1 MKQIL
6 ALSVENEMDLILAHK
21 RTMSV
26 AEKSGLSLA
35 TQTSLATAVLEIA
48 RSVIEHSNNGSL
60 LLSIRENQG
69 KYFLS
74 AIINF
79 DNDLEF
85 TDADSGYFYAQKL
98 VPTFNLIKGPER
110 NSIEMEIGLP
120 RSSNMNP
127 VKMNNLQDY
136 FSKEGPLN
144 IYEEI
149 KLRNLTL
156 SKIAK
161 AKDEEILRSRIIN
174 EQKNEFISIASH
186 EMRTPITVLKAYT
199 QLLQHFQSEC
209 SPNVVGM
216 LEKLDKQTTKLVTLV
231 QQLLDVSKIN
241 NGHLEYSFERVAL
254 AEFIVEMVSIMK
266 LILPDH
272 EITTQLQDNVFVRI
286 DRLRMEQVFSNLMG
300 NAAKYSEKNTRIHI
314 STVSE
319 DAKFVKIMLSDEGI
333 GMSPSSMESIFDK
346 FYRNER
352 VLKSY
357 PGLGMGLYITSK
369 IVSDHGGKIWAE
381 SEEGIG
387 STFNFT
393 IPVVN

>member
-1 MKQIL
+1 
-6 ALSVENEMDLILAHK
+6 
-21 RTMSV
+21 
-26 AEKSGLSLA
+26 
-35 TQTSLATAVLEIA
+35 
-48 RSVIEHSNNGSL
+48 
-60 LLSIRENQG
+60 
-69 KYFLS
+69 
-74 AIINF
+74 
-79 DNDLEF
+79 
-85 TDADSGYFYAQKL
+85 
-98 VPTFNLIKGPER
+98 
-110 NSIEMEIGLP
+110 
-120 RSSNMNP
+120 
-127 VKMNNLQDY
+127 MNNLQDY

-161 AKDEEILRSRIIN
+161 AKDEEILRSSIIN

-199 QLLQHFQSEC
+199 QLLLHFQGEC
-209 SPNVVGM
+209 SPNVTGM
-216 LEKLDKQTTKLVTLV
+216 LEKLDKQTSKLVTLV

-241 NGHLEYSFERVAL
+241 NGQLEYSFERVAL
-254 AEFIVEMVSIMK
+254 AEFIVEMVAIMK

-272 EITTQLQDNVFVRI
+272 EITTQLQENVFVNI

-314 STVSE
+314 STVTE
-319 DAKFVKIMLSDEGI
+319 NAKFVKILLSDEGI

-352 VLKSY
+352 VLKTY

-369 IVSDHGGKIWAE
+369 IISDHGGKIWAE